1 MNCSTT
7 FRIRKAAVLAALFL
21 AATMALHGQTYQE
34 KLRENRER
42 ASAEYHYYEA
52 VAEPVSPA
60 PKGYKPFY
68 ISHYGRHGSRYLT
81 SGSYFAK
88 ARAGLDTAAGKG
100 LLTEEGKLVLRQL
113 DTLMEEHEGMYGM
126 LTRRGAEE
134 HRGIARRME
143 ARFPRVFSGKEGR
156 NQVEC
161 VSSYWPRCLVSMAN
175 CTEGLQEK
183 TEGLAFTFITGPKYL
198 DYISMD
204 LDTKELSKRSKAFE
218 RRIAHFLPSPDRL
231 YAALFT
237 DPEAARTLIGDTD
250 AFVKSLFDAATISP
264 NTEAHPDLFAHFTDD
279 ELAGLW
285 IRKNNRMYYR
295 YGISAEEGD
304 FVRAIAKP
312 LIHDIIEKAD
322 AALQDGSERAADLR
336 FGHDVGL
343 LPLVGTI
350 GIEGMQEHF
359 PSENVHTHW
368 FAFDMVPMA
377 SNLQMVFFRN
387 KRGHVLVQLLYNER
401 ETSIPALP
409 AATGKFYDWNVL
421 RAYLKALETA
431 IPDDNIVRDTEKK
444 QRSGVA

>member
-1 MNCSTT
+1 MNRS
-7 FRIRKAAVLAALFL
+7 FSFIAGRGAVLAAVLL
-21 AATMALHGQTYQE
+21 AAAVTLRGQTYQE

-52 VAEPVSPA
+52 VSAPVSPA

-81 SGSYFAK
+81 SGSFFAK
-88 ARAGLDTAAGKG
+88 ARAGLDAAAEKG
-100 LLTEEGKLVLRQL
+100 LLTEEGKLVSRQL

-134 HRGIARRME
+134 HRGIARRMR

-175 CTEGLQEK
+175 FTEGLQEK
-183 TEGLAFTFITGPKYL
+183 ADGLDFTFITGPKYL

-218 RRIAHFLPSPDRL
+218 GRIARFLPSPDRL

-237 DPEAARTLIGDTD
+237 DPEAARALTGDTD

-264 NTEAHPDLFAHFTDD
+264 NTEARPDLFAHFTDD

-295 YGISAEEGD
+295 NGISAEEGD

-312 LIHDIIEKAD
+312 LIHDILEKAD
-322 AALQDGSERAADLR
+322 AALREDSERAADLR

-359 PSENVHTHW
+359 PSETVHTHW

-409 AATGKFYDWNVL
+409 AETGGFYDWNTL
-421 RAYLKALETA
+421 RAYLETLEKA

-444 QRSGVA
+444 QRSGVS